1 MIACINKGKSD
12 TAMSKTKTIYDDL
25 YQSLISE
32 LTKERIRLSIS
43 QSELATN
50 IGLNQSDISKIEKF
64 EKRLD
69 VLEFSLILKE
79 LRINENIRLQR
90 IVKDF
95 LGVSE

>member
-1 MIACINKGKSD
+1 MTKN
-12 TAMSKTKTIYDDL
+12 KTIYDKR
-25 YQSLISE
+25 YQELISE

-43 QSELATN
+43 QDELAAQ

-79 LRINENIRLQR
+79 LRISENSRLQH
-90 IVKDF
+90 IVNKF
-95 LGVSE
+95 VGIQK

>member
-1 MIACINKGKSD
+1 MMSAMKMGKFD
-12 TAMSKTKTIYDDL
+12 GVMSKNKTIHDKR

-43 QSELATN
+43 QGELATSV
-50 IGLNQSDISKIEKF
+50 GLNQSDISKIEKF

-69 VLEFSLILKE
+69 VLELSMVLKE

-90 IVKDF
+90 VVKKF
-95 LGVSE
+95 TGVPE

>member
-1 MIACINKGKSD
+1 MI
-12 TAMSKTKTIYDDL
+12 KTKTIYNEL

-43 QSELATN
+43 QSELADN
-50 IGLNQSDISKIEKF
+50 VGLNQSDISKIEKF

-79 LRINENIRLQR
+79 LRINENIRLQK

-95 LGVSE
+95 TGVPI

>member
-1 MIACINKGKSD
+1 MI
-12 TAMSKTKTIYDDL
+12 KTKTIYNKF

-43 QSELATN
+43 QSELADN
-50 IGLNQSDISKIEKF
+50 VGLNQSDISKIEKF

-79 LRINENIRLQR
+79 LRINENIRLQK

-95 LGVSE
+95 TGVPA

>member
-1 MIACINKGKSD
+1 MI
-12 TAMSKTKTIYDDL
+12 KTKTIYNKF

-43 QSELATN
+43 QSELADN
-50 IGLNQSDISKIEKF
+50 VGLNQSDISKIEKF

-79 LRINENIRLQR
+79 LRINENTRLQK

-95 LGVSE
+95 TGVPV

>member
-1 MIACINKGKSD
+1 MTKN
-12 TAMSKTKTIYDDL
+12 KTIHDKR
-25 YQSLISE
+25 YQELISE

-43 QSELATN
+43 QDELAAQ

-79 LRINENIRLQR
+79 LRISENSRLQQ
-90 IVKDF
+90 IVNKF
-95 LGVSE
+95 VGIQK

>member
-1 MIACINKGKSD
+1 M
-12 TAMSKTKTIYDDL
+12 TKTKTIYNKF

-43 QSELATN
+43 QNELADN
-50 IGLNQSDISKIEKF
+50 VGLNQSDISKIEKF

-79 LRINENIRLQR
+79 LRISENTRLQK
-90 IVKDF
+90 IVKEF
-95 LGVSE
+95 TGVPV